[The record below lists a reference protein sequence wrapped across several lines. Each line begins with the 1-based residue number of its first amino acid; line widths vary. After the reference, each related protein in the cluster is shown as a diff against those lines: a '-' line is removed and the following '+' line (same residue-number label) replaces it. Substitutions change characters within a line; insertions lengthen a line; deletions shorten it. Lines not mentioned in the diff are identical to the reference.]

1 MKLAPYLF
9 YDGRCEAAFTAY
21 QSILGGKIEA
31 MLPYEGSPSPVGP
44 DWAARSCM
52 LAWSCPA
59 GRC

>member
-1 MKLAPYLF
+1 MQVQPYLF

-44 DWAARSCM
+44 D
-52 LAWSCPA
+52 
-59 GRC
+59 